1 MHDIIRERLA
11 FSLDHAKVIRSR
23 MSAIHEEDDFIKTE
37 NGEVLFDSIVTR
49 LQALSENFK
58 TIEKITP
65 GFISQSLHLDVIPII
80 RFRDLAS
87 HHYETLNHAIIFHI
101 CREEIPPVINSI
113 ENYLE
118 KDSTAF

>member
-1 MHDIIRERLA
+1 MHDIIRERLV
-11 FSLDHAKVIRSR
+11 FSLDHAKVIHSR
-23 MSAIHEEDDFIKTE
+23 MATILKEDDFLKTE
-37 NGEVLFDSIVTR
+37 KGEILLDAIITR

-65 GFISQSLHLDVIPII
+65 GFIAQSLNLDVVPII

-101 CREEIPPVINSI
+101 CREEIPPIITSI

-118 KDSTAF
+118 KDSPAI

>member
-1 MHDIIRERLA
+1 MA
-11 FSLDHAKVIRSR
+11 
-23 MSAIHEEDDFIKTE
+23 AILNEDDFVNTE
-37 NGEVLFDSIVTR
+37 KGKILFDSIVTR

-65 GFISQSLHLDVIPII
+65 GFIAQALNLNVVPII
-80 RFRDLAS
+80 RFSDLAS

-101 CREEIPPVINSI
+101 CTEEIPPVITSI

-118 KDSTAF
+118 KNSPAT

>member
-11 FSLDHAKVIRSR
+11 FSLNHAKVIHSR
-23 MSAIHEEDDFIKTE
+23 MATVLKEDDFTKTE
-37 NGEVLFDSIVTR
+37 SGEILFDSIVTR

-65 GFISQSLHLDVIPII
+65 GFIAQAFNLDVVPII

-87 HHYETLNHAIIFHI
+87 HHYETLNHIIIFHI
-101 CREEIPPVINSI
+101 CREEIPSVISI
-113 ENYLE
+113 ENFLE
-118 KDSTAF
+118 KDSPAI